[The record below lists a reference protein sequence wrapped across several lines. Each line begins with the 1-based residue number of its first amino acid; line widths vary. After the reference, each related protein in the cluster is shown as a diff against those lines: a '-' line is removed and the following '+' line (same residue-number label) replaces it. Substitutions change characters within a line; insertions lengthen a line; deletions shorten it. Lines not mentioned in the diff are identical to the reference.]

1 MFMDFDG
8 SLVRQHN
15 EELRREARKW
25 HLQRMLRATREQRL
39 GTLPHVDRRRTGTGA
54 IEMKQERVAHMTL
67 ELSNERPAWSMKALA
82 LGLLGRRRNSYGSP
96 SR

>member
-1 MFMDFDG
+1 MFMDLDG

-25 HLQRMLRATREQRL
+25 HLQRRLRASREQRP
-39 GTLPHVDRRRTGTGA
+39 GTRPRVDRRRTGTGVT
-54 IEMKQERVAHMTL
+54 EMKQGGAHMTL
-67 ELSNERPAWSMKALA
+67 ELRKERPVRSIKALA
-82 LGLLGRRRNSYGSP
+82 FGLLGRLRTSYGGT